1 MPHLPRLARRP
12 RSVAALAGL
21 AALACGGEPAAPVP
35 GFTVISGKGQ
45 QALAGTTLGTPIVV
59 KLRKVDG
66 SAAAAERVVFRLTGD
81 GTLADT
87 VGVTDD
93 EGKVTAPRWTLGT
106 SAGNHSMVAAAGG
119 FSTSVT
125 AEATSN
131 FTLEVRFF
139 GTPPA
144 ADQRQLFVAAAQRIR
159 GVVTGAVPPV
169 PVQLN
174 LASDS
179 ACSMKGLPVVNET
192 MKGMVVFAAV
202 DSIDGRGKTL
212 AQAGGCLLRR
222 FVVAGDSVQLPLVG
236 IMVFDRDDWSTML
249 AQGNLQDVITHEM
262 LHLVGVGRSMWV
274 PKKLLRDEGTPT
286 VSFIGSRA
294 IKGCQDANGATV
306 CGTGVPVENTGS
318 AGTVGT
324 HWREITFGSEL
335 MTGFADKCVPGQPCR
350 YPLSGITAGAL
361 QDIGYVVNFAAA
373 DSYSLPFGAQARV
386 MTAEP
391 GVEWE
396 RPLAIPTWEVLPS
409 GERRRVKPRP

>member
-1 MPHLPRLARRP
+1 MSPLRHLARWS
-12 RSVAALAGL
+12 RSIAALAAIAVLG
-21 AALACGGEPAAPVP
+21 CGEPAAPTP
-35 GFTVISGKGQ
+35 GFTVVSGQGQ
-45 QALAGTTLGTPIVV
+45 QAQAGTTLATPIVLQ
-59 KLRKVDG
+59 LRGADG
-66 SAAAAERVVFRLTGD
+66 RPAAAERVTFRLIGE

-93 EGKVTAPRWTLGT
+93 GGKVTAPKWTLGT
-106 SAGNHSMVAAAGG
+106 SAGNHRMVVASAAFNTA
-119 FSTSVT
+119 VN

-144 ADQRQLFVAAAQRIR
+144 ADQQQLFLAAAQRIR

-169 PVQLN
+169 AVQLN

-179 ACSMKGLPVVNET
+179 ACAVKGLPVVNET

-202 DSIDGRGKTL
+202 DSIDGKGRTL

-222 FVVAGDSVQLPLVG
+222 YVVAGDSVQLPLLG
-236 IMVFDRDDWSTML
+236 IMVFDRDDWATMV

-274 PKKLLRDEGTPT
+274 PRKLLRDEGTPSVAFT
-286 VSFIGSRA
+286 GSRA
-294 IKGCQDANGATV
+294 IRGCQDANGSTF
-306 CGTGVPVENTGS
+306 CGSGVPVENTGGP
-318 AGTVGT
+318 GTVGT

-335 MTGFADKCVPGQPCR
+335 MTGFADKCPAAPQRCR
-350 YPLSGITAGAL
+350 YPLSAITAGAL
-361 QDIGYVVNFAAA
+361 QDIGYVVNFNAV
-373 DSYSLPFGAQARV
+373 DSYALPLGAQARV
-386 MTAEP
+386 TTAEP
-391 GVEWE
+391 AVEWE

-409 GERRRVKPRP
+409 GERRLVKPRP